1 MISCGEPSGDLYA
14 GALAAEIFRLDP
26 SAVITG
32 FGGERLE
39 AAGAS
44 LVGNFSGLSVTGLLE
59 VARVLPRTYA
69 TYRRLVQDAAA
80 VRPDVFV
87 AIDFPDF
94 NFALARALARLGVP
108 IVYYISPQLWA
119 WRRGRMRTMR
129 RLADLV
135 LVIFPFEE
143 AIYREADVPVQWVGH
158 PLLDLAKAPE
168 PRAAFLARCGLDPQR
183 PVVALLPGSRR
194 NELRAILPDLVRAAV
209 LIRARVPDVQFIV
222 ARAPHLG
229 DRDFEPL
236 AAIGADRARGAV
248 FQAPDASNQ
257 AGVAATASATA
268 PIDASLRTTTTPP
281 GLAPGIAIVEG
292 GADDVLAAADVA
304 LVASG
309 TVTVQGALHECPMV
323 VVYRLSSLTYW
334 LGKPFVHVDT
344 YAMANLVAGRRV
356 VAELIQDAFTP
367 EAVATEALR
376 VLLDAGYAAHM
387 RRELREVRGKLGT
400 PGASRRAA
408 AAVLEVARAGRV
420 DPLG

>member
-32 FGGERLE
+32 FGGDRLE

-69 TYRRLVQDAAA
+69 TYRRLVDDATA

-94 NFALARALARLGVP
+94 NFALARALGKLGVP
-108 IVYYISPQLWA
+108 VVYYISPQLWA
-119 WRRGRMRTMR
+119 WRRGRMKTMR
-129 RLADLV
+129 RLADRV

-143 AIYREADVPVQWVGH
+143 SIYRKAGVPVQWVGH
-158 PLLDLAKAPE
+158 PLLDLAHAPE
-168 PRAAFLARCGLDPQR
+168 PRADFLRRHRLDPDR

-194 NELRAILPDLVRAAV
+194 NELRAILPDLARAAV
-209 LIRARVPDVQFIV
+209 LIRDRIPDVQFIV
-222 ARAPHLG
+222 ARAPHLA
-229 DRDFEPL
+229 DEDFASLSIVGPGSAGL
-236 AAIGADRARGAV
+236 
-248 FQAPDASNQ
+248 QAGNEAGLKASNG
-257 AGVAATASATA
+257 AGLKAS
-268 PIDASLRTTTTPP
+268 TTS
-281 GLAPGIAIVEG
+281 IAIVEDH
-292 GADDVLAAADVA
+292 ADDVLASADVA

-323 VVYRLSSLTYW
+323 VVYRLSALTYR

-356 VAELIQDAFTP
+356 VPELIQDDFTP
-367 EAVATEALR
+367 QAVATEALR
-376 VLLDAGYAAHM
+376 LLMDPAHAAHV
-387 RRELREVRGKLGT
+387 RSELREVRGKLGT

-408 AAVLEVARAGRV
+408 EAVLEVARSGGVKV
-420 DPLG
+420 D